1 MTDAD
6 QHTLVGAVANVSDR
20 LITSLP
26 AQFLVLVLLNTAFIT
41 GLLWFLNQ
49 EQTNRYALEDRQV
62 EGREKLLLPL
72 LQACITQGMNPAK

>member
-1 MTDAD
+1 VTDAD